1 MSSDAIRAG
10 RLAGQGRVLMRLPEV
25 MAACGMSRSLIYKLA
40 KEQRFP
46 RPIRIAAR
54 LSAWDS
60 EAVQAWIDA
69 KCTAGR
75 KPDGC

>member
-10 RLAGQGRVLMRLPEV
+10 RLAGQGRVLMRLPDV

-40 KEQRFP
+40 KEGRFP
-46 RPIRIAAR
+46 RPIRVAAR

-60 EAVQAWIDA
+60 EAVQSWIDSR
-69 KCTAGR
+69 CEEGR
-75 KPDGC
+75 VA

>member
-10 RLAGQGRVLMRLPEV
+10 RLAGQGRVLMRLPDV

-40 KEQRFP
+40 KEGRFP
-46 RPIRIAAR
+46 RPIRVAAR

-60 EAVQAWIDA
+60 EAVQGWIDSR
-69 KCTAGR
+69 CEEGR
-75 KPDGC
+75 VA